1 MPAADGIYFYFEYK
15 VPDPTPQ
22 NLTQVLTE
30 LENIPEAE
38 RHERVSSI
46 FLTKRDMLP
55 RLLSAFKKIEEGP
68 ENGREEQLERLF
80 NIVRIVFNV
89 ANEELFY
96 EMLCN

>member
-1 MPAADGIYFYFEYK
+1 MAISFKEQFSANAFWQLIEEYQRKYAISVPAADGIYFYFEYK

-22 NLTQVLTE
+22 NLPQVLAE

-55 RLLSAFKKIEEGP
+55 RLLGAFKKVEEGP
-68 ENGREEQLERLF
+68 E
-80 NIVRIVFNV
+80 
-89 ANEELFY
+89 
-96 EMLCN
+96 

>member
-80 NIVRIVFNV
+80 NIVRIVFNA